1 MHKYEYQACDIEG
14 NIQYGQLS
22 AESEQAVVL
31 SLQSQQLIPL
41 KIDQQANETGNVLS
55 FGSSKISNRDLIDF
69 TDGLTTLVEAKIPI
83 DRALILLEGI
93 TNKPALQQ
101 LVADLRTDVKEGQS
115 LADALQNYPHI
126 FSRMYINMVHAGE
139 EGGILEKLLP
149 KLANFLANADEAK
162 RTVISSMI
170 YPMILLTVGIGSVA
184 MLMIFVI
191 PQFAQMFEDMGTNM
205 PDSAA
210 FLLAASEWMQSYGWT
225 LLFIPV
231 LIWVGWR
238 HLDNTSELR
247 FQRDKFL
254 LSLPLFGNLLLDAES
269 SRFCRTLGSLLSAG
283 IPLLKALH
291 IARGVMENEVVNKGL
306 EQVEEAVRSGTSLG
320 RSLININI
328 FPNLLA
334 QLVVVGE
341 ESGRTADILEKLAE
355 TFDANVKQQ
364 TSRLV
369 ALAEPLLILILGVIV
384 GGIVIVMLSAI
395 FSITDVQL

>member
-1 MHKYEYQACDIEG
+1 VHKYEYQACDIEG
-14 NIQYGQLS
+14 NIQYGQLT
-22 AESEQAVVL
+22 AENEQAVVL

-41 KIDQQANETGNVLS
+41 KIEQQADESGNVLS
-55 FGSSKISNRDLIDF
+55 FGGSKISNRDLIDF
-69 TDGLTTLVEAKIPI
+69 TDGLTTLVEARIPI
-83 DRALILLEGI
+83 DRALTLLEGI

-101 LVADLRTDVKEGQS
+101 LIADLRTNVKEGKT
-115 LADALQNYPHI
+115 LADALQNHPQT

-149 KLANFLANADEAK
+149 KLANFLASADEAK
-162 RTVISSMI
+162 RTVVSSMI
-170 YPMILLTVGIGSVA
+170 YPMILLAVGVLSVA
-184 MLMIFVI
+184 MLMVFVV
-191 PQFAQMFEDMGTNM
+191 PQFAQMFADMGTNM
-205 PDSAA
+205 PSSAA
-210 FLLAASEWMQSYGWT
+210 FLMGASEWLKTYGWS

-231 LIWVGWR
+231 LAWLGWKQ
-238 HLDNTSELR
+238 LDSTSELR

-291 IARGVMENEVVNKGL
+291 IARGVMENEVVGKSL
-306 EQVEEAVRSGTSLG
+306 DQVEEAVRSGASLG
-320 RSLININI
+320 KSLIHTAV
-328 FPNLLA
+328 FPTLLA

-355 TFDANVKQQ
+355 TFDGNVKQQ

-369 ALAEPLLILILGVIV
+369 ALAEPLLILVLGVVV

-395 FSITDVQL
+395 FSITDVPL